1 MKVEGNLEDVPLH
14 VFYMYSTAE
23 CITGKSYAK
32 HDVMS
37 KEEADQNF
45 VDMIKEQSTKG
56 PKDQSE
62 HPVTENQR

>member
-1 MKVEGNLEDVPLH
+1 MNGRKKSFLFKPFFGG
-14 VFYMYSTAE
+14 FTAE
-23 CITGKSYAK
+23 CITGKFYAN
-32 HDVMS
+32 HDVVR

-45 VDMIKEQSTKG
+45 VNLIKEKSTKG